1 MKRRLLFLFAVFMV
15 ATSVGWGQSSGSW
28 KSHASSS
35 VIPSGDI
42 YGISSAGDLAWVMN
56 QVNAGT
62 DFSGKTIQLNTD
74 IDLDGYLWEAIG
86 ESSTHAFAGTFDGQN
101 HTIANMIVN
110 VDVSADQSSDG
121 VGGLFGCV
129 RGKAVIKNVSVVSG
143 SVSVKAYIFAYA
155 GTFAAHASDKGST
168 VLIENCHS
176 SIPVSVEI
184 TSLQSGNTSDHRAY
198 AGGIVGDI
206 GNTTGGLSPDSGED
220 TWAIIRKCSS
230 TGKVASKAQVE
241 PYVYVLSGGMA
252 GRIQQT
258 KVLECYSTGAITV
271 EGGDCPYA
279 GGVVGHSSY
288 NGFISNCY
296 STSDVTSS
304 SNITD
309 EAYSIVGG
317 ICGSVSK
324 DSKIDYCYATGR
336 LSASLP
342 NTTGSGS
349 EVFAG
354 GIAGYTISSVQG
366 IRAENC
372 IAFSPSITI
381 NPSSYVPEG
390 SRLLNRIY
398 GKLAP
403 ENTTLNNVYAYGG
416 MTMTC
421 GETLSYPE
429 KVAADSQGGM
439 ICSMDD
445 IKRVFSDNSVWTL
458 SADLLPILKN
468 NSGTTMPLTTYD
480 FSLVNN
486 VADLLAAIKAG
497 KEEISLA
504 EGTYTL
510 PTTLSL
516 DKSITLQGAGQGK
529 TIIIG
534 ATVVNGSA
542 NNTATNVNVKG
553 LSFDYAPTK
562 VSTGKC
568 VPIIEVSGNADLLI
582 SDCVMN
588 NNTQGYGDRKHSKP
602 AEAWQ
607 NAILLGETAKGNVC
621 IQNTTIYLK
630 GNSQSGVLVDGELTD
645 VSLVNSRIEGDA
657 KGSNQFG
664 LCIHHEKTPIT
675 LDNSTIL
682 LNNHYCI
689 YANNAGN
696 QKLTIKNK
704 SNVVG
709 YGALY
714 LYETSNMNVHVS
726 GESLL
731 TGKTKNNGT
740 SDSFATVVISTNNS
754 TAEASNN
761 TIVIEDSYIGNKYDM
776 QETRGMT
783 PIKINGS
790 FTPIPSGNRFILK
803 GKTIL
808 STSDN
813 VKSPIL
819 VSYGVDPDEY
829 DNVVVVEGN
838 DVQFQDQ
845 YGKSCVIIT
854 KPDGSFVN
862 AVVSIISAIDFG
874 ELYGTTYYHEEVAH
888 AGEMIMLPDTTIAE
902 TIRSLNAAEYNF
914 FNKPP
919 TATSWDPYT
928 IPDGV
933 VFNCKDGCLVTNESD
948 AKAFAIGNPYKRV
961 YWLQQGEE
969 AFTMKEC
976 VVAIDIAK
984 DTTWATSFAD
994 RQVNVLNGA
1003 TLTISSA
1010 MALDTVTIE
1019 EGAQVISTATGDKV
1033 TAKSLRFAP
1042 VLSGDKWKDLGM
1054 PFTSGVI
1061 KNSKGETVATPSLKD
1076 ANEGIWFANLKD
1088 SKTPQF
1094 TVDETAFGM
1103 AGLWAANG
1111 GSYTI
1116 SSKETF
1122 EFKTL
1127 EEPVAPTETGTF
1139 LMCSNPNT
1147 FAITLKQS
1155 AYILT
1160 ADGQSFEQEANPEI
1174 KPFQSFVLTDTKT
1187 LSTLRSLRIGEGVV
1201 TGNQTVEPVDGY
1213 YVSTERGAIVIHT
1226 AEAVDVMIIGM
1237 NGKVAYRGEA
1247 TDGQRI
1253 ELPSGIYA
1261 VNGQLVRVK

>member
-1 MKRRLLFLFAVFMV
+1 MKRRLLFLFAVFMI
-15 ATSVGWGQSSGSW
+15 ATSVGWGQDTPDPIYYRVTSAEGGDGTLASPLNKLTLDVALADANSRSDSVVILLPAGSYT
-28 KSHASSS
+28 SVASPFSITCPSLAIVGEADTSS
-35 VIPSGDI
+35 VTVASPVDITLANGGAVSFERVHLSANTSAGRGVVDIKSSNTTVSFLNSKITIEGRGTADGGPTVCFGIVSQVTYDNNTINYIGSRMYMSEGYERGLAFRDGAGHTLNFVNSQMDGPSAQGKYPYVIGICAWPGGTSCKNPVTYNILNSTIDINYYAVFTNNQSGADVPVNITIDNSDITAWSALYLRGDNAGVTFPHKVNITNTRMRGRSYQNGPSDGFGTIVFEVCPQLDLTMDTRCSIVSENMAPIPNPPTYMCVADIRQTHGTWKFVPSG
-42 YGISSAGDLAWVMN
+42 
-56 QVNAGT
+56 
-62 DFSGKTIQLNTD
+62 
-74 IDLDGYLWEAIG
+74 
-86 ESSTHAFAGTFDGQN
+86 
-101 HTIANMIVN
+101 
-110 VDVSADQSSDG
+110 
-121 VGGLFGCV
+121 
-129 RGKAVIKNVSVVSG
+129 
-143 SVSVKAYIFAYA
+143 
-155 GTFAAHASDKGST
+155 SDKG
-168 VLIENCHS
+168 VI
-176 SIPVSVEI
+176 
-184 TSLQSGNTSDHRAY
+184 QSNNDAY
-198 AGGIVGDI
+198 APV
-206 GNTTGGLSPDSGED
+206 LFFD
-220 TWAIIRKCSS
+220 TSNSS
-230 TGKVASKAQVE
+230 
-241 PYVYVLSGGMA
+241 LN
-252 GRIQQT
+252 I
-258 KVLECYSTGAITV
+258 TGAQ
-271 EGGDCPYA
+271 
-279 GGVVGHSSY
+279 
-288 NGFISNCY
+288 N
-296 STSDVTSS
+296 
-304 SNITD
+304 
-309 EAYSIVGG
+309 
-317 ICGSVSK
+317 VS
-324 DSKIDYCYATGR
+324 
-336 LSASLP
+336 
-342 NTTGSGS
+342 
-349 EVFAG
+349 F
-354 GIAGYTISSVQG
+354 
-366 IRAENC
+366 RAENGRPC
-372 IAFSPSITI
+372 IVSFNADHSLK
-381 NPSSYVPEG
+381 NASSDLTT
-390 SRLLNRIY
+390 LL
-398 GKLAP
+398 A
-403 ENTTLNNVYAYGG
+403 NTTLEDGDNIIFPK
-416 MTMTC
+416 
-421 GETLSYPE
+421 GE
-429 KVAADSQGGM
+429 
-439 ICSMDD
+439 
-445 IKRVFSDNSVWTL
+445 
-458 SADLLPILKN
+458 
-468 NSGTTMPLTTYD
+468 
-480 FSLVNN
+480 FSLPAV
-486 VADLLAAIKAG
+486 
-497 KEEISLA
+497 
-504 EGTYTL
+504 
-510 PTTLSL
+510 LSI
-516 DKSITLQGAGQGK
+516 DKSVTIQGAGQNN
-529 TIIIG
+529 TIIKG
-534 ATVVNGSA
+534 AIRINGPINA
-542 NNTATNVNVKG
+542 NTATEVKIEG
-553 LSFDYAPTK
+553 MGIDYTPAK
-562 VSTGKC
+562 VTSGKC
-568 VPIIEVSGNADLLI
+568 VPIIEVAGNVDLLV
-582 SDCVMN
+582 DGCAMN

-783 PIKINGS
+783 PIKINGG
-790 FTPIPSGNRFILK
+790 FTPIPFGNRFILK

-969 AFTMKEC
+969 SFTMKEC

-1054 PFTSGVI
+1054 PFASGVI
-1061 KNSKGETVATPSLKD
+1061 KNSKGETVVTPSLKD

-1088 SKTPQF
+1088 SKTPEF

-1111 GSYTI
+1111 DSYTI

-1187 LSTLRSLRIGEGVV
+1187 LSTLRSLRIGEGVI